1 MPIPLF
7 FGWTKYSLIQI
18 FTIDFSKY
26 LYWNQCISRHAHS
39 STEDSTMYLAA
50 AMLQA
55 IQIYWFFYLYSL
67 DWLITHIP

>member
-1 MPIPLF
+1 
-7 FGWTKYSLIQI
+7 
-18 FTIDFSKY
+18 
-26 LYWNQCISRHAHS
+26 
-39 STEDSTMYLAA
+39 MYLAA